1 MNILDFEKWSIINEG
16 FKADINADKDND
28 QTIKTDEIQIE
39 APNEGNDITYVITG
53 NDVKIKEQT
62 KTKDEEGKISDTD
75 VVEKNVDD
83 KMLKKDVKI
92 AVDAIN
98 DIKERERAK
107 EIYRLTGGDDTTLKD
122 TIIGIL
128 DDPNSKLKRE
138 RESDGTETTKYS
150 LKSDIEQKC
159 QNFWGENGVGEYVY
173 LDLTQINKSYDVNI
187 KDMYDITSVKTVGK
201 GEYLLPLLYL
211 DVYKQQ
217 VYGQEKY
224 DIEQFSIGDNFI
236 LINDNEPIN
245 NSNKYHLELKAP
257 NAILTFK
264 KDNISENDQY
274 IKYIQGNEEI
284 EDRYK
289 CAIAS
294 SFMQY
299 RARQNKNRAN
309 LYMCIFNV
317 ENDTPKGIL
326 FINIS
331 NIGNAE
337 ITSDSKKAEVNK
349 LFNAF
354 KELIHIDTA
363 DTSSKK
369 DFKYTV
375 TMDGDKPQIKCNL
388 HKSYLSDDINSNIQ
402 KIRHDRRIEK
412 KMQKEQE
419 DAKNESKIL
428 SRDNFVNEI
437 YTK

>member
-1 MNILDFEKWSIINEG
+1 MNILDFDKWSDAVNEG
-16 FKADINADKDND
+16 FKADINSEND
-28 QTIKTDEIQIE
+28 ENENEKTDEIQVE

-53 NDVKIKEQT
+53 DDVKIKEET
-62 KTKDEEGKISDTD
+62 KTKDENGEISDKD
-75 VVEKNVDD
+75 VVVKSVED
-83 KMLKKDVKI
+83 KMLKKDVKV

-107 EIYRLTGGDDTTLKD
+107 EIYRLTGGDDTSLKNK
-122 TIIGIL
+122 IIDIF

-138 RESDGTETTKYS
+138 RESDGSETTKYS

-173 LDLTQINKSYDVNI
+173 LDLTQINKAYDVNI
-187 KDMYDITSVKTVGK
+187 KEMYDITSVKTVGK

-264 KDNISENDQY
+264 KDNKLE
-274 IKYIQGNEEI
+274 KYIQENEQI
-284 EDRYK
+284 ENNYK
-289 CAIAS
+289 SAIAS
-294 SFMQY
+294 SFIRY
-299 RARQNKNRAN
+299 GERQNKNRKN
-309 LYMCIFNV
+309 LYICIFHV

-337 ITSDSKKAEVNK
+337 ITTDSKSAKIEK
-349 LFNAF
+349 ILKTF
-354 KELIHIDTA
+354 KELIYIDIT

-375 TMDGDKPQIKCNL
+375 ILDGDKPKIKCNL

-412 KMQKEQE
+412 KKQKEQLIT
-419 DAKNESKIL
+419 KNESKIL
-428 SRDNFVNEI
+428 SRDNFVNEY

>member
-1 MNILDFEKWSIINEG
+1 MNILDFDKWSDAVNEG
-16 FKADINADKDND
+16 FKADINSEND
-28 QTIKTDEIQIE
+28 ENENEKTDEIQVE

-53 NDVKIKEQT
+53 DDVKIKEET
-62 KTKDEEGKISDTD
+62 KTKDENGEISDKD
-75 VVEKNVDD
+75 VVVKSVED
-83 KMLKKDVKI
+83 KMLKKDVKV

-107 EIYRLTGGDDTTLKD
+107 EIYRLTGGDDTSLKNK
-122 TIIGIL
+122 IIDIF

-138 RESDGTETTKYS
+138 RESDGSETTKYS

-173 LDLTQINKSYDVNI
+173 LDLTQINKAYDVNI

-257 NAILTFK
+257 NAVLTFK
-264 KDNISENDQY
+264 KDNKSE
-274 IKYIQGNEEI
+274 KYIQGNEQI
-284 EDRYK
+284 ENNYK
-289 CAIAS
+289 SAIAS
-294 SFMQY
+294 SFMRY
-299 RARQNKNRAN
+299 GERQNKNRKN
-309 LYMCIFNV
+309 LYMCIFHV

-337 ITSDSKKAEVNK
+337 ITTDSKSAKIEK
-349 LFNAF
+349 ILKTF
-354 KELIHIDTA
+354 KELIYIDIT

-375 TMDGDKPQIKCNL
+375 ILDGDKPKIKCNL

-412 KMQKEQE
+412 KKQKEQLIT
-419 DAKNESKIL
+419 KNESKIL
-428 SRDNFVNEI
+428 SRDNFVNEY

>member
-1 MNILDFEKWSIINEG
+1 MNILDFDKWSDAVNEG
-16 FKADINADKDND
+16 FKADINSEND
-28 QTIKTDEIQIE
+28 ENENEKTDEIQVE

-53 NDVKIKEQT
+53 DDVKIKEET
-62 KTKDEEGKISDTD
+62 KTKDENGEISDKD
-75 VVEKNVDD
+75 VVVKSVED
-83 KMLKKDVKI
+83 KMLKKDVKV

-107 EIYRLTGGDDTTLKD
+107 EIYRLTGGDDTSLKNK
-122 TIIGIL
+122 IIDIF

-138 RESDGTETTKYS
+138 RESDGSETTKYS

-173 LDLTQINKSYDVNI
+173 LDLTQINKAYDVNI

-257 NAILTFK
+257 NAVLTFK
-264 KDNISENDQY
+264 KDNKSE
-274 IKYIQGNEEI
+274 KYIQGNEQI
-284 EDRYK
+284 ENNYK
-289 CAIAS
+289 IAIAS
-294 SFMQY
+294 SFMRY
-299 RARQNKNRAN
+299 GERQNKNRKN
-309 LYMCIFNV
+309 LYMCIFHV

-331 NIGNAE
+331 NIGNEE
-337 ITSDSKKAEVNK
+337 ITSDSKKAKIEK
-349 LFNAF
+349 IF
-354 KELIHIDTA
+354 KTFEDLIYIDIT

-375 TMDGDKPQIKCNL
+375 ILDGDKPKIKCNL

-412 KMQKEQE
+412 KKQKEQLIT
-419 DAKNESKIL
+419 KNESKIL
-428 SRDNFVNEI
+428 SRDNFVNEY

>member
-1 MNILDFEKWSIINEG
+1 MNILDFDKWFDAVNEG
-16 FKADINADKDND
+16 FKADINSEND
-28 QTIKTDEIQIE
+28 ENENEKTDEIQVE

-53 NDVKIKEQT
+53 DDVKIKEET
-62 KTKDEEGKISDTD
+62 KTKDENGEISDKD
-75 VVEKNVDD
+75 VVVKSVED
-83 KMLKKDVKI
+83 KMLKKDVKV

-107 EIYRLTGGDDTTLKD
+107 EIYRLTGGDDTSLKNK
-122 TIIGIL
+122 IIDIF

-138 RESDGTETTKYS
+138 RESDGSETTKYS

-173 LDLTQINKSYDVNI
+173 LDLTQINKAYDVNI
-187 KDMYDITSVKTVGK
+187 KEMYDITSVKTVGK

-245 NSNKYHLELKAP
+245 NSNKYQLELKAP

-264 KDNISENDQY
+264 KDNKLE
-274 IKYIQGNEEI
+274 KYIQENEQI
-284 EDRYK
+284 ENNYK
-289 CAIAS
+289 SVIAS
-294 SFMQY
+294 SFMRY
-299 RARQNKNRAN
+299 GERQNKNRKN
-309 LYMCIFNV
+309 LYMCIFHV

-337 ITSDSKKAEVNK
+337 ITPDSKSAKIEK
-349 LFNAF
+349 ILKTFE
-354 KELIHIDTA
+354 ELIYIDIT

-375 TMDGDKPQIKCNL
+375 ILDGDKPKIKCNL
-388 HKSYLSDDINSNIQ
+388 HKSYLSDDIISNIQ

-412 KMQKEQE
+412 KKQKEE
-419 DAKNESKIL
+419 LITKNESKIL
-428 SRDNFVNEI
+428 SRDNFVNEY

>member
-1 MNILDFEKWSIINEG
+1 MNILDFDKWSDAVNEG
-16 FKADINADKDND
+16 FKADINSEND
-28 QTIKTDEIQIE
+28 ENENEKTDEIQVE

-53 NDVKIKEQT
+53 DDVKIKEET
-62 KTKDEEGKISDTD
+62 KTKDENGEISDKD
-75 VVEKNVDD
+75 VVVKSVED
-83 KMLKKDVKI
+83 KMLKKDVKV

-107 EIYRLTGGDDTTLKD
+107 EIYRLTGGDDTSLKNK
-122 TIIGIL
+122 IIDIF

-138 RESDGTETTKYS
+138 RESDGSETTKYS

-173 LDLTQINKSYDVNI
+173 LDLTQINKAYDVNI

-257 NAILTFK
+257 NAVLTFK
-264 KDNISENDQY
+264 KDNKSE
-274 IKYIQGNEEI
+274 KYIQGNEQI
-284 EDRYK
+284 ENNYK
-289 CAIAS
+289 IAIAS
-294 SFMQY
+294 SFMRY
-299 RARQNKNRAN
+299 GERQNKNRKN
-309 LYMCIFNV
+309 LYMCIFHV

-331 NIGNAE
+331 NIGNEE
-337 ITSDSKKAEVNK
+337 ITSDSKKAKIEK
-349 LFNAF
+349 IF
-354 KELIHIDTA
+354 KTIEDLIYIDIT

-375 TMDGDKPQIKCNL
+375 ILDGDKPKIKCNL

-412 KMQKEQE
+412 KKQKEQLIT
-419 DAKNESKIL
+419 KNESKIL
-428 SRDNFVNEI
+428 SRDNFVNEY

>member
-1 MNILDFEKWSIINEG
+1 MNILDFDRWSGSIHEG
-16 FKADINADKDND
+16 FKADINSENENE
-28 QTIKTDEIQIE
+28 KTDEIQVE
-39 APNEGNDITYVITG
+39 APNKGNDITYVISG
-53 NDVKIKEQT
+53 DDVKIKEQT
-62 KTKDEEGKISDTD
+62 KTKDENGEISDSD

-83 KMLKKDVKI
+83 KMLKKDVKV

-107 EIYRLTGGDDTTLKD
+107 EIYRLTGGDDTSLKNK
-122 TIIGIL
+122 IIKIF
-128 DDPNSKLKRE
+128 DDPDSKLKRE
-138 RESDGTETTKYS
+138 RESDGNKTTKYS

-159 QNFWGENGVGEYVY
+159 PNFWGENGVGEYVY
-173 LDLTQINKSYDVNI
+173 LDLTQIDKAYDVNI
-187 KDMYDITSVKTVGK
+187 KDMYGITSIKTVGK

-257 NAILTFK
+257 NAVLTFK
-264 KDNISENDQY
+264 KDNKSELK
-274 IKYIQGNEEI
+274 KYTQKNEQI
-284 EDRYK
+284 EKYK
-289 CAIAS
+289 SAIAT
-294 SFMQY
+294 SFIRY
-299 RARQNKNRAN
+299 GERQNKNRKN

-331 NIGNAE
+331 NVGNEE
-337 ITSDSKKAEVNK
+337 ITPDSKNAKIDKIKTAFEK
-349 LFNAF
+349 L
-354 KELIHIDTA
+354 IYIDTT

-375 TMDGDKPQIKCNL
+375 ILDGDIPKIKCNL

-402 KIRHDRRIEK
+402 KIRHDRRIK
-412 KMQKEQE
+412 KKEQKEQLIT
-419 DAKNESKIL
+419 KNESKIL
-428 SRDNFVNEI
+428 SRDNFVNEY

>member
-1 MNILDFEKWSIINEG
+1 MNILNFEKWDIINEG
-16 FKADINADKDND
+16 FKADINADKDNK
-28 QTIKTDEIQIE
+28 QTVKTDEIQIE
-39 APNEGNDITYVITG
+39 APNEGNDITYVVTG

-62 KTKDEEGKISDTD
+62 KTKNEEGKISDTD
-75 VVEKNVDD
+75 VVEKDVND

-98 DIKERERAK
+98 DIKERERAR

-138 RESDGTETTKYS
+138 KESNEKETTKYS

-159 QNFWGENGVGEYVY
+159 RNFWGENGVGEYVY
-173 LDLTQINKSYDVNI
+173 LDITEINKAYDVNI

-201 GEYLLPLLYL
+201 GEYLLPLLYH

-264 KDNISENDQY
+264 KDIISENDKY
-274 IKYIQGNEEI
+274 IKYTQGNEDI

-289 CAIAS
+289 CAITS

>member
-1 MNILDFEKWSIINEG
+1 MNILDFDKWSDIVHEG
-16 FKADINADKDND
+16 FKADINSENE
-28 QTIKTDEIQIE
+28 TEKTDEIQVE

-53 NDVKIKEQT
+53 DDVKIKEQT
-62 KTKDEEGKISDTD
+62 KTKDENGEISDND

-83 KMLKKDVKI
+83 KMLKKDVKV

-107 EIYRLTGGDDTTLKD
+107 EIYRLTGGDDTSLKNK
-122 TIIGIL
+122 IIKIL
-128 DDPNSKLKRE
+128 DDPDSKLKRE
-138 RESDGTETTKYS
+138 RESNGNETIKYS
-150 LKSDIEQKC
+150 LKSDIEDKC
-159 QNFWGENGVGEYVY
+159 SNFWGENGVGEYVY
-173 LDLTQINKSYDVNI
+173 LDLTQINKAYDVNI

-236 LINDNEPIN
+236 LINDEESIN

-264 KDNISENDQY
+264 KDNELE
-274 IKYIQGNEEI
+274 KYIQGNETI
-284 EDRYK
+284 ENAYK
-289 CAIAS
+289 SIIAS
-294 SFMQY
+294 SFMRY
-299 RARQNKNRAN
+299 IERQNKNRKN
-309 LYMCIFNV
+309 LYMCIFHV

-331 NIGNAE
+331 NVGNVE
-337 ITSDSKKAEVNK
+337 ITSDSKNPKIKKISET
-349 LFNAF
+349 F
-354 KELIHIDTA
+354 EDLIYIDTN

-375 TMDGDKPQIKCNL
+375 ILDNDGNPKIKCNL
-388 HKSYLSDDINSNIQ
+388 HKSHLSDDINSKI
-402 KIRHDRRIEK
+402 KDIRHKRRIEK
-412 KMQKEQE
+412 KKQKEQLIT
-419 DAKNESKIL
+419 KNESKIL
-428 SRDNFVNEI
+428 TRDNFVNEI

>member
-1 MNILDFEKWSIINEG
+1 MNILDFDKWSDAVNEG
-16 FKADINADKDND
+16 FKADINSEND
-28 QTIKTDEIQIE
+28 ENENEKTDEIQVE

-53 NDVKIKEQT
+53 DDVKIKEET
-62 KTKDEEGKISDTD
+62 KTKDENGEISDKD
-75 VVEKNVDD
+75 VVVKSVED
-83 KMLKKDVKI
+83 KMLKKDVKV

-107 EIYRLTGGDDTTLKD
+107 EIYRLTGGDDTSLKNK
-122 TIIGIL
+122 IIDIF

-138 RESDGTETTKYS
+138 RESDGSETTKYS

-173 LDLTQINKSYDVNI
+173 LDLTQINKAYDVNI
-187 KDMYDITSVKTVGK
+187 KEMYDITSVKTVGK

-236 LINDNEPIN
+236 LINDNDPIN

-264 KDNISENDQY
+264 KDNKLE
-274 IKYIQGNEEI
+274 KYIQENEQI
-284 EDRYK
+284 ENNYK
-289 CAIAS
+289 SAIAS
-294 SFMQY
+294 SFIRY
-299 RARQNKNRAN
+299 GERQNKNRKN
-309 LYMCIFNV
+309 LYMCIFHV

-337 ITSDSKKAEVNK
+337 ITTDSKSAKIEK
-349 LFNAF
+349 ILKTF
-354 KELIHIDTA
+354 KELIYIDIT

-375 TMDGDKPQIKCNL
+375 ILDGDKPKIKCNL

-412 KMQKEQE
+412 KKQKEQLIT
-419 DAKNESKIL
+419 KNESKIL
-428 SRDNFVNEI
+428 SRDNFVNEY

>member
-1 MNILDFEKWSIINEG
+1 MNILDFDKWSDTVNEG
-16 FKADINADKDND
+16 FKADINSENENENE
-28 QTIKTDEIQIE
+28 KTDEIQVE
-39 APNEGNDITYVITG
+39 APNKGNDITYVITG
-53 NDVKIKEQT
+53 DDVKIKEET
-62 KTKDEEGKISDTD
+62 KTKDENGEISDKD
-75 VVEKNVDD
+75 IVVKSVDD
-83 KMLKKDVKI
+83 KMLKKDVKV

-107 EIYRLTGGDDTTLKD
+107 EIYRLTGGDDTSLKNK
-122 TIIGIL
+122 IIDIF

-138 RESDGTETTKYS
+138 RESDGSETTKYS

-173 LDLTQINKSYDVNI
+173 LDLTQINKAYDVNI

-264 KDNISENDQY
+264 KDNKLE
-274 IKYIQGNEEI
+274 KYIQENEQI
-284 EDRYK
+284 ENNYK
-289 CAIAS
+289 IAIAS
-294 SFMQY
+294 SFMRY
-299 RARQNKNRAN
+299 RERQNKNRKN
-309 LYMCIFNV
+309 LYMCIFHV
-317 ENDTPKGIL
+317 EDDTPKGIL

-331 NIGNAE
+331 NIGNEE
-337 ITSDSKKAEVNK
+337 ITPDSKSAKIEK
-349 LFNAF
+349 IF
-354 KELIHIDTA
+354 KTFEDLIYIDIT

-375 TMDGDKPQIKCNL
+375 ILDGDKPKIKCNL

-412 KMQKEQE
+412 RKKKEQLIT
-419 DAKNESKIL
+419 KNESKIL
-428 SRDNFVNEI
+428 SRDNFVSEY

>member
-1 MNILDFEKWSIINEG
+1 MNILDFDKWSGAVKEG
-16 FKADINADKDND
+16 FKADINSENENEND
-28 QTIKTDEIQIE
+28 KTDEIQVE
-39 APNEGNDITYVITG
+39 APNKGNDITYVITG
-53 NDVKIKEQT
+53 DDVKIKEET
-62 KTKDEEGKISDTD
+62 KTKDENGEVSDKD
-75 VVEKNVDD
+75 VVVKDVDD
-83 KMLKKDVKI
+83 KMLKKDVKV

-107 EIYRLTGGDDTTLKD
+107 EIYRLTGGDDTSLKNK
-122 TIIGIL
+122 IIEIL
-128 DDPNSKLKRE
+128 DDPDSKLKRE
-138 RESDGTETTKYS
+138 RETDGNETTKYS

-159 QNFWGENGVGEYVY
+159 PNFWGENGVGEYVY
-173 LDLTQINKSYDVNI
+173 LDLTQINKAYDVDI

-264 KDNISENDQY
+264 KDDKSE
-274 IKYIQGNEEI
+274 KYTQENEQI
-284 EDRYK
+284 ENNYK
-289 CAIAS
+289 AAIAS
-294 SFMQY
+294 SFMRY
-299 RARQNKNRAN
+299 RERQNKNRKN
-309 LYMCIFNV
+309 LYMCIFHV
-317 ENDTPKGIL
+317 ENDIPKGIL

-331 NIGNAE
+331 NVGDAE
-337 ITSDSKKAEVNK
+337 ITPNSK
-349 LFNAF
+349 NAKIEKILKSF
-354 KELIHIDTA
+354 EELIYIDVT

-375 TMDGDKPQIKCNL
+375 ILDGDKPKIKCNL
-388 HKSYLSDDINSNIQ
+388 HKSHLSDDINSNIQ
-402 KIRHDRRIEK
+402 EIRHVRRIEK
-412 KMQKEQE
+412 KKQKEQLIT
-419 DAKNESKIL
+419 KNESKIL
-428 SRDNFVNEI
+428 SRNNFINEY

>member
-1 MNILDFEKWSIINEG
+1 MNILDFDKWSDAVNEG
-16 FKADINADKDND
+16 FKADINSEND
-28 QTIKTDEIQIE
+28 ENENEKTDEIQVE

-53 NDVKIKEQT
+53 DDVKIKEET
-62 KTKDEEGKISDTD
+62 KTKDENGEISDKD
-75 VVEKNVDD
+75 VVVKSVED
-83 KMLKKDVKI
+83 KMLKKDVKV

-107 EIYRLTGGDDTTLKD
+107 EIYRLTGGDDTSLKNK
-122 TIIGIL
+122 IIDIF

-138 RESDGTETTKYS
+138 RESDGSETTKYS

-173 LDLTQINKSYDVNI
+173 LDLTQINKAYDVNI
-187 KDMYDITSVKTVGK
+187 KEMYDITSVKTVGK

-264 KDNISENDQY
+264 KDNKLE
-274 IKYIQGNEEI
+274 KYIQENEQI
-284 EDRYK
+284 ENNYK
-289 CAIAS
+289 SAIAS
-294 SFMQY
+294 SFIRY
-299 RARQNKNRAN
+299 GERQNKNRKN
-309 LYMCIFNV
+309 LYMCIFHV

-337 ITSDSKKAEVNK
+337 ITTDSKSAKIEK
-349 LFNAF
+349 ILKTF
-354 KELIHIDTA
+354 KELIYIDIT

-375 TMDGDKPQIKCNL
+375 ILDGDKPKIKCNL

-412 KMQKEQE
+412 KKQKEQLIT
-419 DAKNESKIL
+419 KNESKIL
-428 SRDNFVNEI
+428 SRDNFVNEY

>member
-1 MNILDFEKWSIINEG
+1 MNILNFEKWAIINEG

-28 QTIKTDEIQIE
+28 QTIETDEIQIE

-75 VVEKNVDD
+75 VVEKDVDD

-173 LDLTQINKSYDVNI
+173 LDLTQINKAYDVNI
-187 KDMYDITSVKTVGK
+187 KNMYDITSVKTVGK

-264 KDNISENDQY
+264 KDNKSE
-274 IKYIQGNEEI
+274 KYTQENEQI
-284 EDRYK
+284 ENNYK
-289 CAIAS
+289 SAIAS
-294 SFMQY
+294 SFMRY
-299 RARQNKNRAN
+299 GERQNKNRKN
-309 LYMCIFNV
+309 LYMCIFHV
-317 ENDTPKGIL
+317 ESDTPKGIL

-337 ITSDSKKAEVNK
+337 IAPDSK
-349 LFNAF
+349 NAKIEKILKTF
-354 KELIHIDTA
+354 EDLIYIDIT

-375 TMDGDKPQIKCNL
+375 ILDGNNKPKIKCNL

-412 KMQKEQE
+412 KNQKEQE

>member
-1 MNILDFEKWSIINEG
+1 MKYILEFEKWFDVVNEG
-16 FKADINADKDND
+16 FKADINSENENE
-28 QTIKTDEIQIE
+28 KTDEIQVE

-53 NDVKIKEQT
+53 DDVKIKEQT
-62 KTKDEEGKISDTD
+62 KTKDENGEISDND

-83 KMLKKDVKI
+83 KMLKKDVKV

-107 EIYRLTGGDDTTLKD
+107 EIYRLTGGDDTSLKNK
-122 TIIGIL
+122 IIKIF
-128 DDPNSKLKRE
+128 DDPDSKLKRE
-138 RESDGTETTKYS
+138 RESNGNETIKYS
-150 LKSDIEQKC
+150 LKSDIEQKNT
-159 QNFWGENGVGEYVY
+159 NFWGENGVGEYVY
-173 LDLTQINKSYDVNI
+173 LDLTQINKAYDVNI
-187 KDMYDITSVKTVGK
+187 KDMYNITSVKTVGK

-236 LINDNEPIN
+236 LINDNESIN

-264 KDNISENDQY
+264 KDNALE
-274 IKYIQGNEEI
+274 KYIQGNEPI
-284 EDRYK
+284 ENAYK
-289 CAIAS
+289 NIIAS
-294 SFMQY
+294 SFMRY
-299 RARQNKNRAN
+299 IERQNKNRKN
-309 LYMCIFNV
+309 LYMCIFHV

-331 NIGNAE
+331 NVGNVE
-337 ITSDSKKAEVNK
+337 ITSDSKNPKIEK
-349 LFNAF
+349 ISETF
-354 KELIHIDTA
+354 KELIYIDTT

-375 TMDGDKPQIKCNL
+375 ILDGDKPKIKCNL
-388 HKSYLSDDINSNIQ
+388 HKSHLSDDINSNI
-402 KIRHDRRIEK
+402 KDIRDKRRIEK
-412 KMQKEQE
+412 KKEQLIT
-419 DAKNESKIL
+419 KNESKIL
-428 SRDNFVNEI
+428 SRDNFINEY